1 MTEAFL
7 SLLVTTTLLLGSPG
21 PATLTLA
28 ATGATVGFKRGCPFL
43 LGILS
48 GLAVA
53 ITATAIG
60 LASLLTQMA
69 QLRTVAQSG
78 GALYIVYLAFR
89 IATSP
94 VIVNGENSILNA
106 PRFRDGFILNL
117 LNVKAYAVFLAVFSG
132 FLLPFDSVAAGY
144 TVTAAICIVVA
155 TLVDLIWLWLGGAIR
170 SLFMAPR
177 AARALRVV
185 FALLMV
191 LSVAIVLLG

>member
-1 MTEAFL
+1 M
-7 SLLVTTTLLLGSPG
+7 
-21 PATLTLA
+21 
-28 ATGATVGFKRGCPFL
+28 
-43 LGILS
+43 
-48 GLAVA
+48 
-53 ITATAIG
+53 
-60 LASLLTQMA
+60 
-69 QLRTVAQSG
+69 
-78 GALYIVYLAFR
+78 
-89 IATSP
+89 
-94 VIVNGENSILNA
+94 
-106 PRFRDGFILNL
+106 
-117 LNVKAYAVFLAVFSG
+117 FLAVFSG